1 MSTEK
6 RICSSCGEE
15 QFGDNRIN
23 CVSCGYVF
31 PKNETVTVTTEFSCI
46 KCKKLWVGVF
56 IAGLVTLAIF
66 NLFMSFIDFG
76 HSIMYDIIKLGIGF
90 AIVIGLGIG
99 TWFCMHEYCIEDK
112 GNMTALTVG
121 LILAIVTILIL
132 TYTIISISATATWFE
147 FIESKKDINV
157 LLNSNCEVFDM
168 LRDNR
173 YVFEYYD
180 DRVSFHGQADQDLLL
195 EKIREC

>member
-31 PKNETVTVTTEFSCI
+31 PKNETVTVTTEFSCV

-66 NLFMSFIDFG
+66 NMFMSFIDFG
-76 HSIMYDIIKLGIGF
+76 MSILFDIIKLGIGF
-90 AIVIGLGIG
+90 GLVVGLGIG
-99 TWFCMHEYCIEDK
+99 TWYCMHEYCVEDK
-112 GNMTALTVG
+112 GDMTALTIG

-132 TYTIISISATATWFE
+132 TYTVISFSATVTYFE
-147 FIESKKDINV
+147 YAESNDINV
-157 LLNSNCEVFDM
+157 LLNSNCEAFEM
-168 LRDNR
+168 LRDYR
-173 YVFEYYD
+173 YNFEYYD
-180 DRVSFHGQADQDLLL
+180 DHFSFHGETEQDLIDL
-195 EKIREC
+195 KRIECS